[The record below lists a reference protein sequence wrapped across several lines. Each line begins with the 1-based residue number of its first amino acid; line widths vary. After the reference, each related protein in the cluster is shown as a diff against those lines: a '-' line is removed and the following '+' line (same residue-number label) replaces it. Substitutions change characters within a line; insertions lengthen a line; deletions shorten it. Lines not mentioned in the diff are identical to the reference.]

1 MRINL
6 QTLTMTP
13 AERDEAALTAELQ
26 AVQAREN
33 PATRVAAAPKWK
45 DRPDITPER
54 KTMHLE
60 NRALPASQV
69 LAKLKTELHEAWLI
83 ATVCGKWIWL
93 EFPKD
98 AKPHATVCAKLYDL
112 GFHFNWKRKAWQNPC
127 SAFIGHS
134 KSDPRLK
141 YLSAKASELEG
152 AVNITDAP
160 AKAEKRE
167 LVAA

>member
-33 PATRVAAAPKWK
+33 PPTRVTAAPKWK

-69 LAKLKTELHEAWLI
+69 LARLKAELHEGWLH
-83 ATVCGKWIWL
+83 AEVVGKWLWL
-93 EFPKD
+93 SFPQ
-98 AKPHATVCAKLYDL
+98 KPSREVLDKLYDL
-112 GFHFNWKRKAWQNPC
+112 GFHWNRARKCHQNPC
-127 SAFIGHS
+127 GTPIGHS

>member
-1 MRINL
+1 MRLNINSIG
-6 QTLTMTP
+6 MTP
-13 AERDEAALTAELQ
+13 QERDESALAAELQ

-69 LAKLKTELHEAWLI
+69 LARLKAELHEGWLI

-93 EFPKD
+93 SFPQ
-98 AKPHATVCAKLYDL
+98 KPSREVLDKLYDL
-112 GFHFNWKRKAWQNPC
+112 GFHWNRARKCHQNPC
-127 SAFIGHS
+127 GTPIGHS

-160 AKAEKRE
+160 AKAEKLE